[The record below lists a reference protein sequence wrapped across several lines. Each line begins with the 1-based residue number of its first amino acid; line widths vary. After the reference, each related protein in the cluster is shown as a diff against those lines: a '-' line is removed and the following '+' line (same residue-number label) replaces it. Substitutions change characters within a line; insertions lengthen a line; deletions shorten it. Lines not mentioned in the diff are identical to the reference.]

1 MVFMVLG
8 TAWWSSDIDYTAAA
22 CMGLSPSFGPAW
34 AHGSGLKS
42 SEPKPPPQAKPK
54 PGQNITNLK
63 LYHDIE
69 IELRV

>member
-8 TAWWSSDIDYTAAA
+8 TAWWSLDINYTQFSMWAAA

-42 SEPKPPPQAKPK
+42 TEPKP
-54 PGQNITNLK
+54 GRNITNLK